1 MIGLLRRLRRRLK
14 ARSESGFDPHAP
26 FGTTI
31 RAPQATYLALHEEAC
46 RRSYPEV
53 DRFLLEYRRQID
65 IDWMN
70 RLALHTQVVIK
81 QSQLNFQHGRILYA
95 VFDALVDRSPEV
107 AHFTVFET
115 GTSRGFSI
123 LCLSRVLT
131 DRGREGKLVTLD
143 RIEHNRR
150 HLWNCVDDHDGPRT
164 RHELL
169 EPWRVERDRVVFVSG
184 DSARMLDAIGVGRI
198 HFAFLDGSHTEVDVM
213 REYAYVATRQES
225 GDVIVIDDV
234 TPGLFDGIVAAVQKI
249 EEEGLYRIQR
259 LQAEERRAYAN
270 ATRVQAGSV
279 PRAIMRDA
287 F

>member
-1 MIGLLRRLRRRLK
+1 MLGLLRKLRRKLK
-14 ARSESGFDPHAP
+14 ARPAPEFDPRAP
-26 FGTTI
+26 FGTSI
-31 RAPQATYLALHEEAC
+31 RAPGATYLALHEEAC

-53 DRFLLEYRRQID
+53 DRFLLEFPHHID

-95 VFDALVDRSPEV
+95 VFDALVGRSPHV
-107 AHFTVFET
+107 AQFTVFET

-131 DRGREGKLVTLD
+131 DRRRDGKLVTLD

-150 HLWNCVDDHDGPRT
+150 HLWNCIDDHDGPRT

-184 DSARMLDAIGVGRI
+184 DSARMLDAIGLGRI
-198 HFAFLDGSHTEVDVM
+198 HFAFLDGSHTEADVLK
-213 REYAYVATRQES
+213 EYAYVAARQES

-234 TPGLFDGIVAAVQKI
+234 TPGVFDGIVAAVRRI
-249 EEEGLYRIQR
+249 EEEGLYRIER
-259 LQAEERRAYAN
+259 LQAEERRAYAI
-270 ATRVQAGSV
+270 ATR
-279 PRAIMRDA
+279 I
-287 F
+287 